1 MRDNPTTA
9 HSVADFQN
17 FLMLDQSQ
25 TSVCLFQWSS
35 AEQVFA
41 AAATSSS
48 LLLKGG
54 VWVLGLSAW
63 HAVHLHIASDVP
75 ECIIDFCGAL
85 VCAICAA
92 ALVAA
97 VPSSVCQEQHNNS
110 RNSDDCT
117 LGTLRNVLPEAPP

>member
-1 MRDNPTTA
+1 MHERQPHHGPLRCRFPELSDVGSISNKRLL
-9 HSVADFQN
+9 F
-17 FLMLDQSQ
+17 
-25 TSVCLFQWSS
+25 LFQWSS

-63 HAVHLHIASDVP
+63 HAAHLHIASDVP

-97 VPSSVCQEQHNNS
+97 VPSSVC
-110 RNSDDCT
+110 
-117 LGTLRNVLPEAPP
+117 